1 MLTERI
7 EKPLAYTM
15 EEAARLLNL
24 SARKMD
30 QLVALR
36 LIRSFKVGKSRRI
49 SAESIQEFIKKQ
61 EKAAAR

>member
-36 LIRSFKVGKSRRI
+36 LIRSFKVGRSRRV
-49 SAESIQEFIKKQ
+49 SAEAIQEFIKKM
-61 EKAAAR
+61 ERNAAR

>member
-30 QLVALR
+30 QLIALR
-36 LIRSFKVGKSRRI
+36 MIRSFKVGKSRRI
-49 SAESIQEFIKKQ
+49 SADALHEFIKQQ
-61 EKAAAR
+61 ERVAAR